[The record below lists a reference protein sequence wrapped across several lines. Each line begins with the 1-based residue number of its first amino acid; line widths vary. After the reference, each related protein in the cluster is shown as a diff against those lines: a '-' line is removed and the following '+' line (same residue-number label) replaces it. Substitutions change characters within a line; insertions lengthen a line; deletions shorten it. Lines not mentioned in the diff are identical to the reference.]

1 MSVMFILLIMAAVP
15 FIPEGETQ
23 SIKQTNKQ
31 TTKTTE
37 KKLLH
42 GNINLG
48 FELNWGIIF
57 FMALLIN
64 NKPAIKYRIEYHLV

>member
-1 MSVMFILLIMAAVP
+1 MSVNMFILLIMAAVP
-15 FIPEGETQ
+15 LIPEGEIQ
-23 SIKQTNKQ
+23 SIKQT
-31 TTKTTE
+31 TTTE